1 MLFAEGESQRREI
14 MPTQI
19 LGNRL
24 KRARKTEIL
33 RFTSVPRVSRMF
45 VMPRTQ
51 KDKGFLTAGA
61 PGFVAAVGG
70 LCARQ
75 TPGVS
80 AGPASP
86 AGASPRSPA
95 FRACSL
101 RKEFKRTLNGRF
113 VYDSGIYRQL

>member
-1 MLFAEGESQRREI
+1 

-51 KDKGFLTAGA
+51 KDKGFLTAGSQA
-61 PGFVAAVGG
+61 
-70 LCARQ
+70 LWLWRE
-75 TPGVS
+75 VS
-80 AGPASP
+80 AQGRRQGSVQAQLPLLEHRR
-86 AGASPRSPA
+86 G
-95 FRACSL
+95 L
-101 RKEFKRTLNGRF
+101 RPSERVHYGKNLREL
-113 VYDSGIYRQL
+113 